1 MANGSATSSQPANVI
16 PTGAGPGYSYLS
28 GLLIF
33 VLALYLVVVTGVA
46 LYAMIELWP
55 QPTPAGEPPPP
66 NMAKNDT
73 AKTETPKTETPK
85 TETPKTET
93 PKTETPKT
101 ETPKTETPSSE
112 KKPPAAGK
120 GEIPMPTREEIEERR
135 ARLCGTDKVKA
146 DKDKADKDKTDKD
159 KTDKDKACE
168 ACVERE
174 MQLQY
179 ESQRRYDPQCVRI
192 FGCYIILWQ
201 EKRLLLLVL
210 LAGALGALLHSIR
223 YLSWFVG
230 SRTFRSSWTAYYYL
244 SPFAGA
250 AVAFVAYSAIRG
262 GFFSS
267 SATTA
272 DANPF
277 MFVALASIAG
287 LFSREVLEK
296 LKKIAESA
304 FEPAPKTT
312 DSTAPAKPGITSL
325 DPNSVKVNFTGPV
338 KVNGSGFT
346 KDSKVQNGGTAMATT
361 FVNDKQLTFVLPAA
375 LTAAPGKID
384 VVVVNAGGA
393 TSEAKQIEVT
403 A

>member
-1 MANGSATSSQPANVI
+1 MPNDPATPSDAPQPPNVN
-16 PTGAGPGYSYLS
+16 PTGAGPGYNYLS
-28 GLLIF
+28 GILIF
-33 VLALYLVVVTGVA
+33 VLAVYLIAVTGVA

-55 QPTPAGEPPPP
+55 HPTPAGEPPPAAQTP
-66 NMAKNDT
+66 
-73 AKTETPKTETPK
+73 KTETPKTEAPKTETPK

-93 PKTETPKT
+93 PKTETPKS
-101 ETPKTETPSSE
+101 ETQTTDTTGTTNPE
-112 KKPPAAGK
+112 KKPAPGK
-120 GEIPMPTREEIEERR
+120 NEIPMPTDQEITARQ
-135 ARLCGTDKVKA
+135 ARLCEKNDETC
-146 DKDKADKDKTDKD
+146 
-159 KTDKDKACE
+159 KAC
-168 ACVERE
+168 VQRE

-192 FGCYIILWQ
+192 FGCYILLWQ

-230 SRTFRSSWTAYYYL
+230 SRLFRSSWTAYYYL
-244 SPFAGA
+244 SPLAGA
-250 AVAFVAYSAIRG
+250 TVAFVAYIAIRG

-267 SATTA
+267 TSTTDA
-272 DANPF
+272 ANPF
-277 MFVALASIAG
+277 MFVALAAIAG

-304 FEPAPKTT
+304 FEPAPKTA
-312 DSTAPAKPGITSL
+312 DSTGASAKPVIASL
-325 DPNSVKVNFTGPV
+325 DPNSVKVGFTGPV

-346 KDSKVQNGGTAMATT
+346 KDSKVQSGGTAMATT

-375 LTAAPGKID
+375 STAAPGKID

-393 TSEAKQIEVT
+393 TSGAKQLEVT
-403 A
+403 AVAL

>member
-1 MANGSATSSQPANVI
+1 MANDPATTSDARQPANVT
-16 PTGAGPGYSYLS
+16 PTGAGPGYNYLS

-33 VLALYLVVVTGVA
+33 VLALYLVVVTGAA

-55 QPTPAGEPPPP
+55 HPTPAGEPPP
-66 NMAKNDT
+66 KETTTTDT
-73 AKTETPKTETPK
+73 TG
-85 TETPKTET
+85 
-93 PKTETPKT
+93 
-101 ETPKTETPSSE
+101 SE
-112 KKPPAAGK
+112 KKPPAAGQ
-120 GEIPMPTREEIEERR
+120 GEIAVPTKEEIEARR
-135 ARLCGTDKVKA
+135 ARLCGTDKE
-146 DKDKADKDKTDKD
+146 
-159 KTDKDKACE
+159 CG
-168 ACVERE
+168 ACVARE

-179 ESQRRYDPQCVRI
+179 ESRRYDPQCVRI
-192 FGCYIILWQ
+192 FGCHIILWQ

-210 LAGALGALLHSIR
+210 LGGAIGALLHSIR

-244 SPFAGA
+244 SPLAGA
-250 AVAFVAYSAIRG
+250 AVAFVAYIAIRG

-267 SATTA
+267 TSTPA

-277 MFVALASIAG
+277 MFVALAAIAG

-312 DSTAPAKPGITSL
+312 DSTAPAKPVITSL

-346 KDSKVQNGGTAMATT
+346 KDSKVKNGGTAMATT
-361 FVNDKQLTFVLPAA
+361 FVNDKQLTFVLPATS
-375 LTAAPGKID
+375 TAAPGKID
-384 VVVVNAGGA
+384 VVVLNAGGA
-393 TSEAKQIEVT
+393 ASEAKQIEV
-403 A
+403 AA